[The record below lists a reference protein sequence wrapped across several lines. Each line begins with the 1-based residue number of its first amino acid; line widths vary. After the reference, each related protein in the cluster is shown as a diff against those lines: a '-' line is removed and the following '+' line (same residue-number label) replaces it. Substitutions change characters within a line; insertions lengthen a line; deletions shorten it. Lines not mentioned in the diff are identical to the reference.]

1 MNTGLT
7 MIAHRKNQSGIVL
20 IIGLIMLLLL
30 TIIAITAMRVTSLEE
45 RMAGNLQNQGI
56 AFQAAETALRDAEA
70 YIDVQ
75 ARTVDS
81 AFNPFRLTN
90 GPFQASGDVICTNGL
105 CGATNPLQ
113 SDYMSAIAADSMIT
127 TTTNIDTVY
136 AERKYIIELISV
148 EHVGGLGEQYRSV
161 VFRITARAQ
170 GGDPNSFAELQS
182 TYRQTLLIAN

>member
-7 MIAHRKNQSGIVL
+7 MIAAKKNQSGIVL

-45 RMAGNLQNQGI
+45 RMAGNLQNQNI
-56 AFQAAETALRDAEA
+56 AFQAAESALRDAEG

-75 ARTVDS
+75 ARTADS

-90 GPFQASGDVICTNGL
+90 GPFQASGDVICVSGL
-105 CGATNPLQ
+105 CGTTYPLQ
-113 SDYMSAIAADSMIT
+113 SDQMSLVAVDSMLT
-127 TTTNIDTVY
+127 TTTNIDSIY
-136 AERKYIIELISV
+136 AEPKYIIELISI
-148 EHVGGLGEQYRSV
+148 EPVGGLGEQYRSV